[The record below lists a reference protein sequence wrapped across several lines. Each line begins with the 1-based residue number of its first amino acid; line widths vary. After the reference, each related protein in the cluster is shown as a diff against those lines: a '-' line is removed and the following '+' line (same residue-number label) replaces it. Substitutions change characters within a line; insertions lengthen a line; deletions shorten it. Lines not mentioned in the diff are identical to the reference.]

1 MGILGGLFGK
11 SEDFPPLPDD
21 SYAQSRIDEV
31 RAELATLSSQ
41 TKDRLEIVPSEHA
54 AYVFIGKP
62 PKNFGLAW
70 IHDGKVSNLAA
81 LADEKRLNPIK
92 RERIDDAL
100 RGAYRE
106 CQDSERFTLSI
117 DGETVVVTPSP
128 ALEKAVHRII
138 EESFA

>member
-1 MGILGGLFGK
+1 MSILGGLFGK
-11 SEDFPPLPDD
+11 SEDFPPLPSDN
-21 SYAQSRIDEV
+21 YALSRIDEV
-31 RAELATLSSQ
+31 RTELTSLVSE

-81 LADEKRLNPIK
+81 LAEEKQINPIK

-100 RGAYRE
+100 REAYKRSE
-106 CQDSERFTLSI
+106 NSERFTLSM
-117 DGETVVVTPSP
+117 DGDTVIVTPSP
-128 ALEKAVHRII
+128 ELEQAVHQII